1 MKIDQQIVGVSA
13 GGAAVAESVK
23 PVLLPRPV
31 TLEGRTY
38 KIKDTTH
45 DQNFY
50 VTINDVIDGGKRKPF
65 EIFINSKNMENFAWI
80 VALTRVISA
89 VFRQSTGDL
98 SFLVDELKSVFDPRG
113 GFWSQGHYVPS
124 VVAEIG
130 RSIEQH
136 IVGSAPI
143 PSNTEESEQKPTEKG
158 SWFVPKP
165 NVEALALLGDKLAAK
180 IKWGRQ
186 CPKCSQPTLI
196 KNDGCDVCTSC
207 GYSKCG

>member
-1 MKIDQQIVGVSA
+1 MKIDQQIVGVST
-13 GGAAVAESVK
+13 GAAVAEPVK

-31 TLEGRTY
+31 TLEGKTY

-50 VTINDVIDGGKRKPF
+50 VTINDVVEGGKRKPF

-136 IVGSAPI
+136 IIGSAP
-143 PSNTEESEQKPTEKG
+143 T
-158 SWFVPKP
+158 
-165 NVEALALLGDKLAAK
+165 AATTAT
-180 IKWGRQ
+180 GRQ
-186 CPKCSQPTLI
+186 CPKCLQPTLI

-207 GYSKCG
+207 GHSKCG